1 MNKSIASTSRRL
13 LATCLFLSLALLAPP
28 VFAQQQ
34 VGYVLEMSS
43 GNWQLAGNS
52 QLAKGRALPAGGVI
66 SIQSPT
72 PDDYIVIVNLKGDII
87 ARRSC
92 RNSDECGHPIKLPR
106 AVAPEPSTWNVIVS
120 SVMGL
125 LGGEPDRY
133 SIHRKRDEDLPDN
146 VVQLKDGQLD
156 LTPVFEKKGKG
167 VYYLRLRAIPR
178 EGKPASGKWIGPVTL
193 DWRQT
198 KVAAVSVSDV
208 QPGLYEL
215 ALLDRDGDDYLP
227 AGASAWILVTRPDA
241 YGKTSSS
248 FQEAVALTR
257 KWGSDVTPE
266 GARGFLRAQLDRMAA
281 QAAK

>member
-1 MNKSIASTSRRL
+1 MNKFAASTSRSL
-13 LATCLFLSLALLAPP
+13 LALCLFLAVALLAPC
-28 VFAQQQ
+28 VSAQQQ
-34 VGYVLEMSS
+34 VGYVLEMS
-43 GNWQLAGNS
+43 GKWLLAGNS
-52 QLAKGRALPAGGVI
+52 QLANGRALPAGGVI
-66 SIQSPT
+66 SVQSPT
-72 PDDYIVIVNLKGDII
+72 QDDYIVIVNLKGDIM

-106 AVAPEPSTWNVIVS
+106 AIAPEPSTWSVLVS

-133 SIHRKRDEDLPDN
+133 SIHRKRDGDLPDN

-156 LTPVFEKKGKG
+156 LSPVFERKGKG
-167 VYYLRLRAIPR
+167 RYYLRLRAIPH
-178 EGKPASGKWIGPVTL
+178 EGKPASGKWIGPLTL
-193 DWRQT
+193 DWDQT
-198 KVAAVSVSDV
+198 KLSTVSVSGLKA
-208 QPGLYEL
+208 GLYEL

-227 AGASAWILVTRPDA
+227 AGASAWILASRPDE
-241 YGKTSSS
+241 YSKTSSS

-266 GARGFLRAQLDRMAA
+266 GIRSFLRAQLDRMAA